1 MGAEFESRAPADGAP
16 VWSGAEATHRQVFD
30 AVAAARHAF
39 TEWSMVGADD
49 RIGIARSFAS
59 IVQSRSDDLAALI
72 SLEVG
77 KPLWEARTEV
87 AAVTAK
93 VDHSVNAYGVRT
105 GIVERDAGPA
115 RSVTRHRP
123 HGVFAVFGPFN
134 FPAHLPNGH
143 IVPALIAGNTVVF
156 KPSEL
161 TPGVG
166 EALIRMW
173 VEAGTPDGVV
183 NLVQG
188 GPTVGEALVDAPIDG
203 LLFTG
208 SARVGRLLHKQLAGR
223 PEVLLALEMGGNNA
237 LIVLEGADVPAAV
250 AITVQ
255 SAFITAGQRCTCAR
269 RLLVPA
275 GDYGNVF
282 VSALVDAASRLRVG
296 QPSATEAPF
305 MGPLISEAAARR
317 ILESQR
323 SLIELGATPLL
334 TMGPVPGETAAF
346 VTPGI
351 LDATGVDVP
360 DEEHFGPLLLIHRYD
375 TLDEAIGEANRTA
388 YGLAAGIVGGD
399 SATYA
404 YVRERLKAGVINW
417 NRPTT
422 GASSGAPFGGVG
434 ASGNHRPSAFYAA
447 DYAAHP
453 VASLE
458 SEALEEPVSLP
469 GQQ

>member
-1 MGAEFESRAPADGAP
+1 
-16 VWSGAEATHRQVFD
+16 
-30 AVAAARHAF
+30 
-39 TEWSMVGADD
+39 
-49 RIGIARSFAS
+49 
-59 IVQSRSDDLAALI
+59 
-72 SLEVG
+72 
-77 KPLWEARTEV
+77 
-87 AAVTAK
+87 
-93 VDHSVNAYGVRT
+93 
-105 GIVERDAGPA
+105 
-115 RSVTRHRP
+115 
-123 HGVFAVFGPFN
+123 
-134 FPAHLPNGH
+134 
-143 IVPALIAGNTVVF
+143 
-156 KPSEL
+156 
-161 TPGVG
+161 
-166 EALIRMW
+166 
-173 VEAGTPDGVV
+173 
-183 NLVQG
+183 
-188 GPTVGEALVDAPIDG
+188 
-203 LLFTG
+203 
-208 SARVGRLLHKQLAGR
+208 
-223 PEVLLALEMGGNNA
+223 
-237 LIVLEGADVPAAV
+237 
-250 AITVQ
+250 
-255 SAFITAGQRCTCAR
+255 
-269 RLLVPA
+269 
-275 GDYGNVF
+275 
-282 VSALVDAASRLRVG
+282 
-296 QPSATEAPF
+296 

-399 SATYA
+399 STTYA